1 MLESSH
7 VFMFLSL
14 VLKWKENQF
23 ISTMW
28 LLIGLRFVSLLQ
40 YNNKRR
46 QLLFHRF
53 SPIKI
58 ITFSA
63 KRCR

>member
-40 YNNKRR
+40 HNNK
-46 QLLFHRF
+46 
-53 SPIKI
+53 
-58 ITFSA
+58 
-63 KRCR
+63 